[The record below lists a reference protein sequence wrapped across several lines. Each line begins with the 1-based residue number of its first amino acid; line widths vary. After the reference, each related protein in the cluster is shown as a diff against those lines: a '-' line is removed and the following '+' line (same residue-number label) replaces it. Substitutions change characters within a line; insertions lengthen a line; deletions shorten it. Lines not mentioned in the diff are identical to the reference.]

1 MQKYID
7 EVRSDYYCDEEKCTY
22 IDAWYHGNEEG
33 FSVAKVYNDG
43 RIEWTDKGEAERL
56 YENKRVIEEIARVK
70 ETRKFFAL
78 LFNDEG
84 VMVEKCVVNKP
95 KDYLEKLIE
104 RWGYDGL
111 SIEEIFTERTSPI
124 AEIAYDTENDDEVY
138 FFAI

>member
-7 EVRSDYYCDEEKCTY
+7 EVRSDYYCEEEKCTY

-43 RIEWTDKGEAERL
+43 RIEWTDKGEVEML

-70 ETRKFFAL
+70 ETRKFFVL
-78 LFNDEG
+78 LFNEG
-84 VMVEKCVVNKP
+84 TMQDKCVVSNP
-95 KDYLEKLIE
+95 QEYLEHLAEEWDAQEVPLDELFEKCD
-104 RWGYDGL
+104 DGFAD
-111 SIEEIFTERTSPI
+111 IV
-124 AEIAYDTENDDEVY
+124 YQYHDGEVY